1 MNEFYKEDIISV
13 IVAIYNVEKYL
24 PECVDSIFR
33 QTYNNLD
40 IILVDDGSTD
50 HSGIMCDEFAKID
63 KRVIVIHQKN
73 TGLWAAR
80 NTGRSIA
87 RGNYVMF
94 VDGDDYLNINAVKVL
109 FDSIKQSEDYD
120 MAFAD
125 NKITNRRDENVEM
138 GADKDT
144 VNEKTVYTQE
154 ELIKGMF
161 SYDIF
166 GFMWNKVYR
175 RSLISN
181 VWCNHF
187 IRNQDFDFNF
197 RVYLKI
203 RKAVIIHREL
213 YYYYQRQDSLMNNP
227 QTRILSLENFIN
239 IFYSNYM
246 GLSAFHKRKYGYLLL
261 RKLYKKM
268 VFWKNRNF
276 MTCNESTVFKKCR
289 EYEISTRKAYW
300 LSWRINPIEK
310 IGVTIL
316 LHNPRLTRW
325 LMRVTKNY

>member
-1 MNEFYKEDIISV
+1 MNEYFKEEIISV

-24 PECVDSIFR
+24 PECIDSIFH

-50 HSGIMCDEFAKID
+50 HSGKMCDEFAKID
-63 KRVIVIHQKN
+63 KRVIVVHQKN

-80 NTGRSIA
+80 NTGKSIA
-87 RGNYVMF
+87 RGNYIMF

-109 FDSIKQSEDYD
+109 FDLIKQSEDYD
-120 MAFAD
+120 MAFAEE
-125 NKITNRRDENVEM
+125 KTTNRRDENVGM
-138 GADKDT
+138 GVDKDI

-154 ELIKGMF
+154 ELIKGIF
-161 SYDIF
+161 SKENF
-166 GFMWNKVYR
+166 GYMWNKLYR
-175 RSLISN
+175 RSIISN

-187 IRNQDFDFNF
+187 IRHQDFDFNF

-203 RKAVIIHREL
+203 RKAVFIHREL

-239 IFYSNYM
+239 IFYSNYF

-276 MTCNESTVFKKCR
+276 MTCNESIVFKKCR
-289 EYEISTRKAYW
+289 EYEMTTRMAYW
-300 LSWRINPIEK
+300 LCWRINPLEK